1 MEDSEIDHV
10 MSEIHLGCPP
20 ATIGPFLS
28 HFTFSSYPLLDSSND
43 QSMTISVDKDG
54 DLLLPRRRRRT
65 SPTSHSHGSF
75 TVTIQHSITST
86 LPDVGLQA
94 SSSLSLLFS
103 FPLCFLCLSL
113 PPLPLQVWK
122 SELVLSDFVLH
133 NMSLLNGLVCLE
145 LGAGTGLLGILLARV
160 AKAVFLTDHGDQ
172 ILGNCLRNM
181 ELNSSL
187 FHPQAIVNV
196 RDLNWMSE
204 WPVEVT
210 HADPKPFCWSLQ
222 DFEQVKS
229 ASFIFAADVIYSDD
243 LTIALFSMLKRVMSL
258 GCDKVLYL
266 GLEKRYN
273 FSLDDLNVVA
283 NGYACFRRYIK
294 EDALCDHSD
303 KKSSFV
309 GKRIDLKQI
318 PQYTKGYERGEDVE
332 LWEIRYK
339 CNALLES
346 PTGTGKTLCLLC
358 ATLAW
363 RKKSLGKDHRN
374 NGQGGAFPTIVYA
387 SRTHSQL
394 RQVIKELR
402 RCSYRPKMVV
412 LGSRE
417 QLCVNEEVNS
427 LRGKALTNAC
437 HYLCQKHQ
445 CNHFNRLPEY
455 LKNNP
460 DIGDEPVDI
469 EDLVN
474 IGKDSGPCPYYLTR
488 EVHKDV
494 DILFAPYNYLISNA
508 YRKYLKVNWNS
519 SILIFDEAHN
529 LESLCAD
536 SASFDLPS
544 ALLSACISEAQEC
557 VRLASARND
566 ESANPENF
574 ALLKGLLLKLQ
585 ELISQVPIPEKN
597 EGFTKPG
604 PYIYEMLKSLNIT
617 HETAPQLIG
626 TIEEAAVLLDEEKQR
641 TATSA
646 GSKLGIIVD
655 MLKLI
660 FRENGSNHADA
671 YRVHVQELE
680 QNSTDVIKGKAS
692 RTLSW
697 WCFNPGVTMQDIAK
711 KGVGSIILT
720 SGTLSPT
727 DSLAQEL
734 ELEFPVRLENPHVIS
749 SNQLWAG
756 VVSTGPLGCVLN
768 SCYSNRDVPEYK
780 QELGNVIV
788 DFSQVVPDGLLVFF
802 PSYNLMDRCIAFWK
816 DGSHRNSMTIWER
829 ICELKKPVIE
839 PKDSSLFPA
848 AMQDFSEKV
857 QDRSISGAVFFAVCR
872 GKVSEGLDFAD
883 SAGRAVVIT
892 GLPYARV
899 TDPKVKLKREF
910 LGEQSG
916 LANVK
921 FRRST
926 SLSGSMWYSQEAA
939 RAVNQAIG
947 RVIRHRHDYGAI
959 IFCDERFEQRSQQS
973 KISVWI
979 RPHVKCYSSRYGEVI
994 SDLARFFQTE
1004 RSNIPARIVTEQE
1017 HNIGNSYVKDVGLVR
1032 NDGNFVK
1039 WKGLTILKRKG
1050 KMPRIV
1056 KGDVMQ
1062 ACSSR
1067 KIRLVDLS
1075 DEETQVEKRCE
1086 VVDLD
1091 CDNCEKEICET
1102 ETFTSSDTMGLI
1114 KKRKV
1119 PESQGSAS
1127 LSKEEGGDNKQASA
1141 SAFFSQVK
1149 EKLNG
1154 EECNKFVG
1162 YMHGLKKKE
1171 LKFANVM
1178 QSIVQLLSGTER
1190 DHLLMGFKD
1199 FVPVK
1204 HRPAYEQCIKMRK
1217 REAF

>member
-1 MEDSEIDHV
+1 MEDSENDHV

-20 ATIGPFLS
+20 TTIGPFIS
-28 HFTFSSYPLLDSSND
+28 RFTFSSYPLLLDPSS
-43 QSMTISVDKDG
+43 MIDKDG
-54 DLLLPRRRRRT
+54 DLLLPRRRRT
-65 SPTSHSHGSF
+65 SPSSHGHGHGHGSSF

-86 LPDVGLQA
+86 LPDV
-94 SSSLSLLFS
+94 
-103 FPLCFLCLSL
+103 
-113 PPLPLQVWK
+113 WK
-122 SELVLSDFVLH
+122 SQLVLSDFVLH

-172 ILGNCLRNM
+172 ILGNCLRNV

-204 WPVEVT
+204 WPLQVT
-210 HADPKPFCWSLQ
+210 HADPKPFCWSFQ
-222 DFEQVKS
+222 DFELVKS

-243 LTIALFSMLKRVMSL
+243 LTIALFSMLKRLMSL

-303 KKSSFV
+303 KKSFFV
-309 GKRIDLKQI
+309 GNRIDLKQI
-318 PQYTKGYERGEDVE
+318 PQYTQGYDRGEDVE
-332 LWEIRYK
+332 LWEIRYFM
-339 CNALLES
+339 
-346 PTGTGKTLCLLC
+346 
-358 ATLAW
+358 
-363 RKKSLGKDHRN
+363 RR
-374 NGQGGAFPTIVYA
+374 
-387 SRTHSQL
+387 L
-394 RQVIKELR
+394 RLH
-402 RCSYRPKMVV
+402 
-412 LGSRE
+412 
-417 QLCVNEEVNS
+417 
-427 LRGKALTNAC
+427 LT
-437 HYLCQKHQ
+437 
-445 CNHFNRLPEY
+445 F
-455 LKNNP
+455 
-460 DIGDEPVDI
+460 
-469 EDLVN
+469 
-474 IGKDSGPCPYYLTR
+474 
-488 EVHKDV
+488 
-494 DILFAPYNYLISNA
+494 
-508 YRKYLKVNWNS
+508 
-519 SILIFDEAHN
+519 
-529 LESLCAD
+529 
-536 SASFDLPS
+536 
-544 ALLSACISEAQEC
+544 LLSACISEAQEC

-574 ALLKGLLLKLQ
+574 AILRGLLLKLQ
-585 ELISQVPIPEKN
+585 ELISQVPIPEKD

-604 PYIYEMLKSLNIT
+604 PYIYEMLKSLKIT

-660 FRENGSNHADA
+660 FRENGSNHADD

-680 QNSTDVIKGKAS
+680 QNSTDVIKGKVS

-720 SGTLSPT
+720 SGTLSPM

-756 VVSTGPLGCVLN
+756 VVSTGPSGCVLN
-768 SCYSNRDVPEYK
+768 YCYSNRDVPEYK
-780 QELGNVIV
+780 QELGNVLLVSV
-788 DFSQVVPDGLLVFF
+788 DFSRVVPDGLLVFF

-816 DGSHRNSMTIWER
+816 DGSDSSSMTTWER
-829 ICELKKPVIE
+829 ICELKKLVIE
-839 PKDSSLFPA
+839 PKDSYLFPA

-857 QDRSISGAVFFAVCR
+857 QDKSKFPVRYFFAVCR
-872 GKVSEGLDFAD
+872 GKVSEGLDSLTALAELLSLLGYLMPGFFLIILVFTFIQTGTERSFTFNFFAATC
-883 SAGRAVVIT
+883 SGVNNPLVRQ
-892 GLPYARV
+892 
-899 TDPKVKLKREF
+899 VKLKREF
-910 LGEQSG
+910 LDEQSG

-926 SLSGSMWYSQEAA
+926 RLSGSMWS
-939 RAVNQAIG
+939 
-947 RVIRHRHDYGAI
+947 I

-979 RPHVKCYSSRYGEVI
+979 RPHVKVYVSAPSIFCVSWSVSFLVTPVLQCYSSRYGDVI

-1004 RSNIPARIVTEQE
+1004 RSNIPPARIVTEQE
-1017 HNIGNSYVKDVGLVR
+1017 HNIGIASCSQTVTFIGHFFSNILDFNQGCSFQSVIHLFHFPSAHGNNSYVKDVGLVR
-1032 NDGNFVK
+1032 NESDGNFVK

-1067 KIRLVDLS
+1067 KTR
-1075 DEETQVEKRCE
+1075 
-1086 VVDLD
+1086 
-1091 CDNCEKEICET
+1091 
-1102 ETFTSSDTMGLI
+1102 
-1114 KKRKV
+1114 
-1119 PESQGSAS
+1119 
-1127 LSKEEGGDNKQASA
+1127 
-1141 SAFFSQVK
+1141 
-1149 EKLNG
+1149 
-1154 EECNKFVG
+1154 
-1162 YMHGLKKKE
+1162 
-1171 LKFANVM
+1171 
-1178 QSIVQLLSGTER
+1178 
-1190 DHLLMGFKD
+1190 
-1199 FVPVK
+1199 
-1204 HRPAYEQCIKMRK
+1204 
-1217 REAF
+1217 

>member
-1 MEDSEIDHV
+1 MMPSLTIDITC
-10 MSEIHLGCPP
+10 ETEGEEGI
-20 ATIGPFLS
+20 
-28 HFTFSSYPLLDSSND
+28 
-43 QSMTISVDKDG
+43 QEG
-54 DLLLPRRRRRT
+54 DI
-65 SPTSHSHGSF
+65 
-75 TVTIQHSITST
+75 VT
-86 LPDVGLQA
+86 LQA
-94 SSSLSLLFS
+94 WVTLKR
-103 FPLCFLCLSL
+103 P
-113 PPLPLQVWK
+113 
-122 SELVLSDFVLH
+122 
-133 NMSLLNGLVCLE
+133 NGLI
-145 LGAGTGLLGILLARV
+145 GALPHAPYFPFYKEENYWILLAD
-160 AKAVFLTDHGDQ
+160 AVSNNVWFSHG
-172 ILGNCLRNM
+172 
-181 ELNSSL
+181 
-187 FHPQAIVNV
+187 
-196 RDLNWMSE
+196 
-204 WPVEVT
+204 
-210 HADPKPFCWSLQ
+210 
-222 DFEQVKS
+222 
-229 ASFIFAADVIYSDD
+229 
-243 LTIALFSMLKRVMSL
+243 
-258 GCDKVLYL
+258 
-266 GLEKRYN
+266 
-273 FSLDDLNVVA
+273 
-283 NGYACFRRYIK
+283 RR
-294 EDALCDHSD
+294 
-303 KKSSFV
+303 
-309 GKRIDLKQI
+309 
-318 PQYTKGYERGEDVE
+318 
-332 LWEIRYK
+332 
-339 CNALLES
+339 
-346 PTGTGKTLCLLC
+346 
-358 ATLAW
+358 
-363 RKKSLGKDHRN
+363 
-374 NGQGGAFPTIVYA
+374 
-387 SRTHSQL
+387 
-394 RQVIKELR
+394 
-402 RCSYRPKMVV
+402 
-412 LGSRE
+412 
-417 QLCVNEEVNS
+417 
-427 LRGKALTNAC
+427 
-437 HYLCQKHQ
+437 
-445 CNHFNRLPEY
+445 
-455 LKNNP
+455 
-460 DIGDEPVDI
+460 
-469 EDLVN
+469 
-474 IGKDSGPCPYYLTR
+474 CPYYLTR

-529 LESLCAD
+529 LENLCAD

-585 ELISQVPIPEKN
+585 ELISQVPIPEKD

-680 QNSTDVIKGKAS
+680 QNSTDVIKGFTIVMYQSTNKN
-692 RTLSW
+692 L
-697 WCFNPGVTMQDIAK
+697 GM
-711 KGVGSIILT
+711 L
-720 SGTLSPT
+720 L
-727 DSLAQEL
+727 
-734 ELEFPVRLENPHVIS
+734 
-749 SNQLWAG
+749 
-756 VVSTGPLGCVLN
+756 VS
-768 SCYSNRDVPEYK
+768 
-780 QELGNVIV
+780 V
-788 DFSQVVPDGLLVFF
+788 DFSRVVPDGLLVFF

-1141 SAFFSQVK
+1141 SAFFSQ
-1149 EKLNG
+1149 
-1154 EECNKFVG
+1154 
-1162 YMHGLKKKE
+1162 
-1171 LKFANVM
+1171 
-1178 QSIVQLLSGTER
+1178 
-1190 DHLLMGFKD
+1190 
-1199 FVPVK
+1199 
-1204 HRPAYEQCIKMRK
+1204 
-1217 REAF
+1217 

>member
-1 MEDSEIDHV
+1 MAVYSIRGINVEF
-10 MSEIHLGCPP
+10 
-20 ATIGPFLS
+20 PFE
-28 HFTFSSYPLLDSSND
+28 TYPC
-43 QSMTISVDKDG
+43 QIIYMDK
-54 DLLLPRRRRRT
+54 
-65 SPTSHSHGSF
+65 
-75 TVTIQHSITST
+75 VI
-86 LPDVGLQA
+86 
-94 SSSLSLLFS
+94 
-103 FPLCFLCLSL
+103 
-113 PPLPLQVWK
+113 
-122 SELVLSDFVLH
+122 E
-133 NMSLLNGLVCLE
+133 
-145 LGAGTGLLGILLARV
+145 
-160 AKAVFLTDHGDQ
+160 
-172 ILGNCLRNM
+172 
-181 ELNSSL
+181 
-187 FHPQAIVNV
+187 
-196 RDLNWMSE
+196 
-204 WPVEVT
+204 
-210 HADPKPFCWSLQ
+210 SLQ
-222 DFEQVKS
+222 
-229 ASFIFAADVIYSDD
+229 
-243 LTIALFSMLKRVMSL
+243 
-258 GCDKVLYL
+258 
-266 GLEKRYN
+266 N
-273 FSLDDLNVVA
+273 
-283 NGYACFRRYIK
+283 
-294 EDALCDHSD
+294 
-303 KKSSFV
+303 
-309 GKRIDLKQI
+309 
-318 PQYTKGYERGEDVE
+318 
-332 LWEIRYK
+332 K

-394 RQVIKELR
+394 RQVINELR

-417 QLCVNEEVNS
+417 QLCVNEEVSS

-680 QNSTDVIKGKAS
+680 QNSTDVIKDNHHLVPKIYCLGKAS

-720 SGTLSPT
+720 SGTLSPM

-816 DGSHRNSMTIWER
+816 DGSHRMTIWER

-1062 ACSSR
+1062 ACSAR

>member
-1 MEDSEIDHV
+1 MAVYSIRGINVEF
-10 MSEIHLGCPP
+10 
-20 ATIGPFLS
+20 PFEA
-28 HFTFSSYPLLDSSND
+28 YPC
-43 QSMTISVDKDG
+43 QIIYMDK
-54 DLLLPRRRRRT
+54 
-65 SPTSHSHGSF
+65 
-75 TVTIQHSITST
+75 VI
-86 LPDVGLQA
+86 
-94 SSSLSLLFS
+94 
-103 FPLCFLCLSL
+103 
-113 PPLPLQVWK
+113 
-122 SELVLSDFVLH
+122 E
-133 NMSLLNGLVCLE
+133 
-145 LGAGTGLLGILLARV
+145 
-160 AKAVFLTDHGDQ
+160 
-172 ILGNCLRNM
+172 
-181 ELNSSL
+181 
-187 FHPQAIVNV
+187 
-196 RDLNWMSE
+196 
-204 WPVEVT
+204 
-210 HADPKPFCWSLQ
+210 SLQ
-222 DFEQVKS
+222 
-229 ASFIFAADVIYSDD
+229 
-243 LTIALFSMLKRVMSL
+243 
-258 GCDKVLYL
+258 
-266 GLEKRYN
+266 N
-273 FSLDDLNVVA
+273 
-283 NGYACFRRYIK
+283 
-294 EDALCDHSD
+294 
-303 KKSSFV
+303 
-309 GKRIDLKQI
+309 
-318 PQYTKGYERGEDVE
+318 
-332 LWEIRYK
+332 K

-529 LESLCAD
+529 LESLCSD

-544 ALLSACISEAQEC
+544 VLLSACISEAQEC
-557 VRLASARND
+557 VELASARRVSLND
-566 ESANPENF
+566 ESTNPENF
-574 ALLKGLLLKLQ
+574 SILKGLLRKLQ
-585 ELISQVPIPEKN
+585 ELISQVPIPKKD

-604 PYIYEMLKSLNIT
+604 PYIYEMLESLNIT
-617 HETAPQLIG
+617 HETAPKLIG
-626 TIEEAAVLLDEEKQR
+626 TVEEAAVLLDEEKQR
-641 TATSA
+641 TVTNA
-646 GSKLGIIVD
+646 GSKLGIIAD
-655 MLKLI
+655 MFKLI

-680 QNSTDVIKGKAS
+680 QNSTDVIKGNVS

-697 WCFNPGVTMQDIAK
+697 WCFNPGITMQAIAK

-848 AMQDFSEKV
+848 AMQDFSEKL

-910 LGEQSG
+910 LDEQSQ
-916 LANVK
+916 LAHVK
-921 FRRST
+921 FPRST
-926 SLSGSMWYSQEAA
+926 LLSGSMWYGQEAA
-939 RAVNQAIG
+939 QAVNQAIG

-959 IFCDERFEQRSQQS
+959 IFCDERFVRPSQRS

-979 RPHVKCYSSRYGEVI
+979 QPYVKCYSRFGEVI

-1017 HNIGNSYVKDVGLVR
+1017 HNIGNSYVKDVGVVR
-1032 NDGNFVK
+1032 NELSRLEAFPPGPSESGGNNVK
-1039 WKGLTILKRKG
+1039 WKGVTILQRKG

-1056 KGDVMQ
+1056 KGE
-1062 ACSSR
+1062 ARSSR
-1067 KIRLVDLS
+1067 KNRLVELS

-1091 CDNCEKEICET
+1091 CEK
-1102 ETFTSSDTMGLI
+1102 ETFTSSNRMGLI

-1162 YMHGLKKKE
+1162 YVQGLKKKE
-1171 LKFANVM
+1171 LKLANVM
-1178 QSIVQLLSGTER
+1178 PSIVQLLCGTER

-1204 HRPAYEQCIKMRK
+1204 YRLAYEQCIKMRK
-1217 REAF
+1217 REA